1 MVPPQQFIL
10 DLHNNF
16 ETVREL
22 LINLLKEEETLENN
36 ILAKSGFIIKRYSL
50 KVGAINLHG
59 LRELKEELEKV
70 EEIEENIKYRI
81 REAKDY
87 LRIIEREYYVMHKKN
102 LNLKRIFTQTMNNAF
117 QMSRLSIV
125 RITELI
131 KLLIKLGPGLKLH
144 NQNLGEKAERLLM
157 SLEKMTNQI
166 LKFINLL
173 EQLSI
178 KIGKFE
184 KNKHYSYPRIYGRA
198 MNQEEFAKT
207 KKDGQLSSS
216 KNQTPVFDAPR
227 SVIVKIKPMSK
238 DQMKTFFGQIGVVGG
253 MNVVFFQTRLKP
265 VNHDN
270 PIPQSNRLREYKF
283 PKGTPIEI
291 LLVA

>member
-131 KLLIKLGPGLKLH
+131 KLGPGLKLH
-144 NQNLGEKAERLLM
+144 KQNLGEKAERLLM

-227 SVIVKIKPMSK
+227 SVIVKIKSMSK

>member
-59 LRELKEELEKV
+59 LGELKEELEKV

-87 LRIIEREYYVMHKKN
+87 LRIIEREYYVMHEKN

-125 RITELI
+125 RIIELI
-131 KLLIKLGPGLKLH
+131 ELGPGLKLH
-144 NQNLGEKAERLLM
+144 KQNLGEKAERLLM

-184 KNKHYSYPRIYGRA
+184 KNEHYPYPRIYGRA
-198 MNQEEFAKT
+198 MNQGEFAKT
-207 KKDGQLSSS
+207 KKYGQLSSS
-216 KNQTPVFDAPR
+216 KNQTPVFAAGSKKVR
-227 SVIVKIKPMSK
+227 SDILSMTK

-253 MNVVFFQTRLKP
+253 INVVFFQTRLIP
-265 VNHDN
+265 INDTS
-270 PIPQSNRLREYKF
+270 IPQKNGLFEYKF

-291 LLVA
+291 L